1 MIELFKNMLNFLKKK
16 IETFSEVLE
25 VTTLGENEREIN
37 IIVDPK
43 IVENYG
49 LTDKDVLSAIAQS
62 NLMIPA
68 GTLVNEKGSF
78 NIKIPSLIES
88 RKDLLNIPIKST
100 TNSVLTLKDV
110 AEIRDSFK
118 EKVGF
123 ARNNGKNAIIL
134 EISKRTGENIIKT
147 IDKIKGFL
155 ALNKNEIPD
164 YLKIGIFQDESEKL
178 RIRLKI

>member
-1 MIELFKNMLNFLKKK
+1 M
-16 IETFSEVLE
+16 E

-49 LTDKDVLSAIAQS
+49 LTDKDVLSAIAES

-68 GTLVNEKGSF
+68 GTLINEKGSF
-78 NIKIPSLIES
+78 NIKIPSLIEN

-123 ARNNGKNAIIL
+123 ARNNGENAIIL

-147 IDKIKGFL
+147 IDKIKSFL
-155 ALNKNEIPD
+155 AINKKEVPR
-164 YLKIGIFQDESEKL
+164 IFKSRCFSRRVRKN
-178 RIRLKI
+178 